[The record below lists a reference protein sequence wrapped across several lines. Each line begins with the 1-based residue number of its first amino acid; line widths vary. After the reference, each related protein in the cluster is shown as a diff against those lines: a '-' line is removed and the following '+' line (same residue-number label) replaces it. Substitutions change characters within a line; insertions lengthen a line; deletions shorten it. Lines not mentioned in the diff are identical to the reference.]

1 MPEQGNN
8 PISSPDILNDTGT
21 PARED
26 TNSELPIRALAIKFS
41 KTQMQEQDGGLLIKG
56 VPLLASGTWTDSA
69 VGTPLFY
76 PPETLRE
83 YAGNW
88 LDLSVWSRHLGGVPR
103 DITDKVGEIR
113 DPRYEN
119 ESVTGDIFLHGGTQ
133 KSRDV
138 IELVKRKLVS
148 FVSVEHGGSER
159 YNTATRQSEAS
170 TLTFSGIAVVNKGA
184 CKLCRINEAPK
195 ETDAPEK
202 LAKSNSTVEEEESM
216 ADTKELEAKI
226 EALTKELESVKA
238 KPAPVVETPKE
249 LTEALG
255 TIKALEARLKK
266 IEDTPLPAAT
276 TTAPTKELAEPEF
289 YVSVDKRSG
298 KVGA

>member
-1 MPEQGNN
+1 MPEQGNI
-8 PISSPDILNDTGT
+8 PISSPDILNDTGI
-21 PARED
+21 PSRED
-26 TNSELPIRALAIKFS
+26 ASTELPIRALAIKFS

-83 YAGNW
+83 YASNW
-88 LDLSVWSRHLGGVPR
+88 LDQSVWSRHLGGVPR
-103 DITDKVGEIR
+103 DITDKVGDIR
-113 DPRYEN
+113 EPRYEN
-119 ESVTGDIFLHGGTQ
+119 EAVTGDIFLHGGTQ

-170 TLTFSGIAVVNKGA
+170 SLVFSGIAVVNKGA
-184 CKLCRINEAPK
+184 CKLCRINEAPVK
-195 ETDAPEK
+195 KTEEK
-202 LAKSNSTVEEEESM
+202 PVEEDSM
-216 ADTKELEAKI
+216 ADTKELEVKI

-238 KPAPVVETPKE
+238 KPVPVVETPKE

-266 IEDTPLPAAT
+266 VEDTPLPAAT
-276 TTAPTKELAEPEF
+276 AAPTKELSAPAF
-289 YVSVDKRSG
+289 SV
-298 KVGA
+298 KVNRKTGTIGGV